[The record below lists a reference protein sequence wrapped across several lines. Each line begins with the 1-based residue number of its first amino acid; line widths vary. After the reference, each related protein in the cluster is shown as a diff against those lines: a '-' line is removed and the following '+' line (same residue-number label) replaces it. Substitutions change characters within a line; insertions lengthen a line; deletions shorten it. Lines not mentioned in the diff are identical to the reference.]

1 MVYEELRDLWAKAGL
16 SMVVPKLSTGFLL
29 PLEPWV
35 RSATPRRTQPGPLGP
50 LRAASPDPELTLH
63 RPAFPE
69 DLDVT
74 DTSRN
79 PRNSLS
85 LVHTQLG
92 DRFPAMGVP
101 IQLVRKT
108 ERNVYAHIAV
118 GRSDNNDVV
127 VDQPSVS
134 RFHSDFRITD
144 GVIFVR
150 DAKSRNGTR
159 RNGEPVGDAQGQKV
173 TSGDVVAFGDAA
185 YLFCL
190 PNEAD
195 LTRALGRAGA
205 K

>member
-1 MVYEELRDLWAKAGL
+1 
-16 SMVVPKLSTGFLL
+16 VPFLL

-35 RSATPRRTQPGPLGP
+35 RNASPRRTQPGPMRGLV
-50 LRAASPDPELTLH
+50 A
-63 RPAFPE
+63 PAFPE
-69 DLDVT
+69 DLDIT

-85 LVHTQLG
+85 LVHSQLG
-92 DRFPAMGVP
+92 DRFPAMGVA

-108 ERNVYAHIAV
+108 ERNVYAHMAV

-134 RFHSDFRITD
+134 RFHADFRTTD
-144 GVIFVR
+144 GAIHVR

-159 RNGEPVGDAQGQKV
+159 RNGEPVGDGQGQKV
-173 TSGDVVAFGDAA
+173 NPGDVVAFGDASF
-185 YLFCL
+185 LFCV
-190 PNEAD
+190 PNEQG
-195 LTRALGRAGA
+195 LVQALGPRTT

>member
-1 MVYEELRDLWAKAGL
+1 MIYEELRDLWMKGGFAAVG
-16 SMVVPKLSTGFLL
+16 PKLPVPFLL

-35 RSATPRRTQPGPLGP
+35 RNASPRRTQPGPGP
-50 LRAASPDPELTLH
+50 LRALVAQP
-63 RPAFPE
+63 FPE
-69 DLDVT
+69 DLDIT

-85 LVHTQLG
+85 LVHSQLG
-92 DRFPAMGVP
+92 DRFPAMGVA

-134 RFHSDFRITD
+134 RFHSDFRTTEGAIH
-144 GVIFVR
+144 VR

-159 RNGEPVGDAQGQKV
+159 RNGEPVGDAQGHKV
-173 TSGDVVAFGDAA
+173 NPGDVVAFGDASF
-185 YLFCL
+185 LFCL
-190 PNEAD
+190 PTEHD
-195 LTRALGRAGA
+195 LAQALGRLTS